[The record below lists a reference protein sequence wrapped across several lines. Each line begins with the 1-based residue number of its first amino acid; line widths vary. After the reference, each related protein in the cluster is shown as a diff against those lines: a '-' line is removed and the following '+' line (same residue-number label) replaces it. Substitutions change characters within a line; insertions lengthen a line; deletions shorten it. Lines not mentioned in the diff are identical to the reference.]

1 MATAEARGW
10 GLPCKGN
17 IYTLVRADG
26 LRLPVRAEL
35 ADLTAM
41 LCDLSELAGYDL
53 VPGWCWGYACRKI
66 SGTDVWSNHAWGLAD
81 DLNAPNNPY
90 ASAEWHRRNARGT
103 FPFGLQIVCDIPEAV
118 LALWEGHGYRLGAR
132 YPTKPDPMHVE
143 FMGTPADAAAIT
155 KRLRDYLTDN
165 GGPPPPPPEEPM
177 DWDKLAE
184 VVRTQVDESLAQRG
198 LVAQT
203 DAKKG
208 GAIGELRRNLRRDM
222 QADGVPDAEIEK

>member
-1 MATAEARGW
+1 VATAEARGW
-10 GLPCKGN
+10 GPPCKGN

-53 VPGWCWGYACRKI
+53 VPGWCWGYACRMI

-81 DLNAPNNPY
+81 DLNAPANPY
-90 ASAEWHRRNARGT
+90 ASAEWHHRNARGT
-103 FPFGLQIVCDIPEAV
+103 FPFGLQLVCDIPEAV
-118 LALWEGHGYRLGAR
+118 LALWEAHGYRLGAR
-132 YPTKPDPMHVE
+132 YVTKPDPMHVE
-143 FMGTPADAAAIT
+143 FMGTPTDAAAIT
-155 KRLRDYLTDN
+155 KRLRDYLTDH
-165 GGPPPPPPEEPM
+165 GGPPPAPPEEP
-177 DWDKLAE
+177 
-184 VVRTQVDESLAQRG
+184 VDYDRIQKMIDDSLNARG
-198 LVAQT
+198 LTRGT

-222 QADGVPDAEIEK
+222 QADGIPDTEIEK